1 MGSSPI
7 TCSSVTHWASMPRGM
22 QFPQAKKM
30 AGTVRPLER
39 GFEYL
44 YDGFSPNERFLRV
57 LPTGYLQ
64 RQYCSGVQNFSDVPG
79 KPARSLSCRCRQGGG
94 EAFVETASLGQPVH
108 LLRRAPVMAEGVP

>member
-39 GFEYL
+39 G
-44 YDGFSPNERFLRV
+44 V
-57 LPTGYLQ
+57 
-64 RQYCSGVQNFSDVPG
+64 
-79 KPARSLSCRCRQGGG
+79 
-94 EAFVETASLGQPVH
+94 
-108 LLRRAPVMAEGVP
+108 RRAKLGVAGQGQSLTPEALARYRVPRVALVSVTAPAKRTQGVHGPQCASVKGLSPVMRRTVGADML